1 MSRNPRSSSGPVVQ
15 GILETCLYAED
26 LDATAEFYERV
37 VGLELMSRSEGLRML
52 FRTGPHVLLLF
63 DPARSRR
70 ADRGVPAHGATGP
83 GHIAF
88 RVDEDQVDAWRDRLV
103 RDGVP
108 IEQEVDWGNGG
119 RSIYVRDPAGN
130 SVEFATVAVW
140 GL

>member
-1 MSRNPRSSSGPVVQ
+1 MPNHARPPSEPIVQ
-15 GILETCLYAED
+15 GIMETCLYAED
-26 LDATAEFYERV
+26 LDAAAEFYERV
-37 VGLELMSRSEGLRML
+37 VGLELMSRSEGLRVL

-63 DPARSRR
+63 DPAKSRR
-70 ADRGVPAHGATGP
+70 TDRGVPAHGATGP

-88 RVDEDQVDAWRDRLV
+88 RVDGDQVGAWRERL
-103 RDGVP
+103 RREGVP
-108 IEQEVDWGNGG
+108 IEREVEWENGG